1 MRLSPSITL
10 ALNITYLDPALIQ
23 RLSQA
28 VATSYRHLSCI
39 ARQRRASGMVSP
51 VWLGQNA
58 RRASTVGKGG
68 AMGILSLLRSN
79 WFWTALIAVLY
90 SVAVVIH
97 GSASYDRGYATARA
111 EGDAALLNLQLQHSN
126 ELAKIAEDNLLQFQ
140 QQVTRANQAEARFLS
155 AQDQFTAL
163 QQQLSERIAHV
174 SDSIPAGTRCFPV
187 PAPRFVVTCG
197 WLRDYDHTLG
207 ADLPLASSLQNC
219 RQPSRNGPG
228 PPPALT
234 PNYWK
239 AVSARLT
246 SWPMPA
252 ITGNGLSPTWRN

>member
-1 MRLSPSITL
+1 MRLSSSITL
-10 ALNITYLDPALIQ
+10 ALNVTYLDLAVIQ
-23 RLSQA
+23 RLFAGSRDFLPA
-28 VATSYRHLSCI
+28 PELYC
-39 ARQRRASGMVSP
+39 SP
-51 VWLGQNA
+51 VPRERHGKSGVA
-58 RRASTVGKGG
+58 RAKRKARKYRRQGG
-68 AMGILSLLRSN
+68 SMGILSLLRSN
-79 WFWTALIAVLY
+79 WFWIALIAVLY

-126 ELAKIAEDNLLQFQ
+126 ELAKIAEDNFLQFQ

-174 SDSIPAGTRCFPV
+174 STQYR
-187 PAPRFVVTCG
+187 PAP
-197 WLRDYDHTLG
+197 G
-207 ADLPLASSLQNC
+207 ASLCLLLASLSLAAGC
-219 RQPSRNGPG
+219 GTTTTPSAPICPRQQPAELPPALKKRPG